1 MNRPTPY
8 RFAPLALVLALA
20 GCANPYMQSYTSTL
34 DKRTPDEKARFI
46 PSQVE
51 PKLVTSN
58 DMKTDALRLR
68 ENGYVLVGRSK
79 FRSPLVDEKQALA
92 QGKKIGA
99 EVVMVAHKFV
109 TTGTESVPVAQWI
122 PGQEVDHTERT
133 VVQHGDSTPTVVDR
147 TTTTV
152 VQGEFQT
159 SYVEQSIDYYDYA
172 ATYWVPTRP
181 PVFGVNVKA
190 LDPSARAAIGS
201 NKGVLVR
208 VVRKDSPAF
217 NADILRDDVLVSL
230 GDQEIR
236 DPDQFF
242 QLVDQSKGQT
252 LPVVLIRNGQ
262 EITVK
267 VALGS

>member
-1 MNRPTPY
+1 MSRSSLLHLASITLL
-8 RFAPLALVLALA
+8 FALS
-20 GCANPYMQSYTSTL
+20 GCANPYMQNFTSTL
-34 DKRTPDEKARFI
+34 DKRTPDEKARLI
-46 PSQVE
+46 PSQGE

-58 DMKTDALRLR
+58 DMKADALRLR

-92 QGKKIGA
+92 QAKKIGA
-99 EVVMVAHKFV
+99 QLVMVAHKFV

-122 PGQEVDHTERT
+122 PGKEVDHTERT

-172 ATYWVPTRP
+172 ATYWDLTRP

-190 LDPSARAAIGS
+190 LDQATRAAIGS

-230 GDQEIR
+230 GGQEIR

-242 QLVDQSKGQT
+242 QLVDQDKGQT
-252 LPVVLIRNGQ
+252 LPVVLIRNNQ
-262 EITVK
+262 EITVT
-267 VALGS
+267 VTLGS